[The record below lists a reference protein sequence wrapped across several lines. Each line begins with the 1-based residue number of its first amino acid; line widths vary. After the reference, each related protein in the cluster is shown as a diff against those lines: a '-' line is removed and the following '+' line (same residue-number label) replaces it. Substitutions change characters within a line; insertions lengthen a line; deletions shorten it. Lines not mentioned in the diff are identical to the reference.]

1 MEGLRS
7 RQSRMQGLAPDSCY
21 PARLVSAD
29 APARLWQRAGVGM
42 NARFQ
47 VTQGRLDSGCETVRR
62 QRAGGV
68 GYRRAY
74 QELWQYAG
82 VWEVVTQHSDGQR
95 CSGGSRH
102 LIRVQCLV
110 ERPDRWPE
118 RTGVAWREVGCR
130 EDSQRGSRVRC
141 MPLVLIDPSLLERCS
156 TNEVSQDLGLRRHP
170 PWRRAEKASL
180 PGSETGAG
188 RGISRQVWSFGC
200 PALAMVTVV
209 LASRWAKQRAS
220 GEALSSWVVALGAWA
235 GVGTWQAGRQAE

>member
-1 MEGLRS
+1 MLVTGGPI
-7 RQSRMQGLAPDSCY
+7 RQ
-21 PARLVSAD
+21 
-29 APARLWQRAGVGM
+29 
-42 NARFQ
+42 
-47 VTQGRLDSGCETVRR
+47 
-62 QRAGGV
+62 
-68 GYRRAY
+68 
-74 QELWQYAG
+74 LWQYTG

-235 GVGTWQAGRQAE
+235 GRVAARWVTRPSQTGRPKVYCVQEHGRPWHDLKSQDRLMPIPRCMRRRGRHVHHCS